1 MLYALIF
8 LNLIIL
14 ERILN
19 INVGFMSIG
28 IGDIFIIFFL
38 LFNIFGSKKLSI
50 DKSIFILAILIFISI
65 LLSLIFN
72 SSYYGLNSLFTIPAK
87 IIVGAIIATHMLSSN
102 INRNHILLLDINIF
116 IFILI
121 EIFLSDASPF
131 FNFELFNRNET
142 LAYIS
147 CLYCLRSTCIY
158 ISKIEDFNT
167 FSHVLLPFIIIFSCA
182 IIVQS
187 RQASIAAL
195 VFIASYYL
203 LSSLNNKI
211 MVRRGLLTLGLLSI
225 FISFFLT
232 IELSG
237 YAGSRIQTLQT
248 LEPSN
253 RADKQRLANIIQSYE
268 GFIESPIIGNGPT
281 SFIRNNPYNKVAH
294 NTYAS
299 TLYEFGLVGI
309 IVLLMLLK
317 KLLMTASIKTYDERS
332 RLFAKLIAS
341 YAIFLIFQSFF
352 IEALPKAPLYIIL
365 ACCLCYSKRVKL
377 GKTLLSK

>member
-158 ISKIEDFNT
+158 ISKIE
-167 FSHVLLPFIIIFSCA
+167 
-182 IIVQS
+182 
-187 RQASIAAL
+187 
-195 VFIASYYL
+195 
-203 LSSLNNKI
+203 
-211 MVRRGLLTLGLLSI
+211 
-225 FISFFLT
+225 
-232 IELSG
+232 E
-237 YAGSRIQTLQT
+237 
-248 LEPSN
+248 
-253 RADKQRLANIIQSYE
+253 
-268 GFIESPIIGNGPT
+268 
-281 SFIRNNPYNKVAH
+281 
-294 NTYAS
+294 
-299 TLYEFGLVGI
+299 
-309 IVLLMLLK
+309 
-317 KLLMTASIKTYDERS
+317 
-332 RLFAKLIAS
+332 
-341 YAIFLIFQSFF
+341 
-352 IEALPKAPLYIIL
+352 
-365 ACCLCYSKRVKL
+365 
-377 GKTLLSK
+377 

>member
-1 MLYALIF
+1 MCI
-8 LNLIIL
+8 
-14 ERILN
+14 R
-19 INVGFMSIG
+19 
-28 IGDIFIIFFL
+28 D
-38 LFNIFGSKKLSI
+38 
-50 DKSIFILAILIFISI
+50 
-65 LLSLIFN
+65 

-87 IIVGAIIATHMLSSN
+87 IIVGAIIATHMLSSK

-211 MVRRGLLTLGLLSI
+211 LVRRGLLTLGLLSI

-253 RADKQRLANIIQSYE
+253 RADQQRLANIIQSYE

-281 SFIRNNPYNKVAH
+281 SFIRNNPFNKVAH

-299 TLYEFGLVGI
+299 TLYELGLVGI

-332 RLFAKLIAS
+332 RLFAKLIAC

-377 GKTLLSK
+377 DKTLLLK